1 MKVCRSIVVSV
12 FLLAMLSLNQA
23 LRLPFTI
30 PTLPA
35 AKPIAPALALA
46 LTLGVQSASAISGG
60 GLDYANLN
68 LSESQDFAGKSFSK
82 KDFSQIIAKNTNFH
96 DSTLIGCRFYKAYLV
111 GTDFSG
117 ADITGAALEDT
128 SMDDANLNDA
138 VAVGSYFS
146 ASLLDVKSVEG
157 TDFTDASIPD
167 KTRIAL
173 CKRDDVKGKNSKTGV
188 ETRDSLMCLD

>member
-1 MKVCRSIVVSV
+1 
-12 FLLAMLSLNQA
+12 MLSLNQA

-138 VAVGSYFS
+138 VAVGEKPRGAKRRIFS
-146 ASLLDVKSVEG
+146 ALTHHFACRKLFFSFFVRRK
-157 TDFTDASIPD
+157 I
-167 KTRIAL
+167 RR
-173 CKRDDVKGKNSKTGV
+173 RD
-188 ETRDSLMCLD
+188 